1 MNARS
6 LYLAG
11 MLAFALADTPKRLA
25 AAVALEAVS
34 LCSDMEAVFGLTVM
48 PMSTLS
54 LVAIAAATLI
64 ALELVQKL
72 RAPKAA

>member
-1 MNARS
+1 
-6 LYLAG
+6 
-11 MLAFALADTPKRLA
+11 
-25 AAVALEAVS
+25 
-34 LCSDMEAVFGLTVM
+34 MEAVFGLTVM